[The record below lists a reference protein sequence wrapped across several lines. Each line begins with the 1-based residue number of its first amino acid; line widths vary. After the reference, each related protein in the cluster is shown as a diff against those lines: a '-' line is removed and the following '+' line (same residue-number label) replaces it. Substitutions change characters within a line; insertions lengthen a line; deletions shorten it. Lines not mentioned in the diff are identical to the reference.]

1 MSQFPKWRL
10 VSLKYPINN
19 NKREQL
25 MNIELSANTRTFTRK
40 PDKHEAAQISSDL
53 IKGSVEHIEE
63 LIQDIEQG
71 IT

>member
-1 MSQFPKWRL
+1 
-10 VSLKYPINN
+10 
-19 NKREQL
+19 

-53 IKGSVEHIEE
+53 IKGYVEHIEE